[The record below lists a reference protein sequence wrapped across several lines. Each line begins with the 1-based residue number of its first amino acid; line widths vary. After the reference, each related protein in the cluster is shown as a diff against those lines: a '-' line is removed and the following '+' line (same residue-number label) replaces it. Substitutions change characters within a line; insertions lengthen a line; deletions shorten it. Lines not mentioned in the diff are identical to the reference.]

1 MAAKKQGMNVVSVPL
16 DELVLDDRNARRGN
30 VAAIVESLSEFGQH
44 RPVVVQKSTSKIIA
58 GNHLYMAAEA
68 LGWDSV
74 DVFYVDDDDA
84 TALRRSLADNG
95 TGDLAKWENDTLAA
109 LLQEAGTD
117 VPGFDDAF
125 LAKIL
130 KDTEPDEPEP
140 EPIFPIV
147 ARVNEEY
154 DYVLVVAQNAVD
166 CNWLREKFG
175 VREEQS
181 YKDKAVAKSHVVTV
195 ERLQE
200 LWAD

>member
-1 MAAKKQGMNVVSVPL
+1 VVEKSKGMSVVSVPL
-16 DELVLDDRNARRGN
+16 EKLILDDRNARRGD
-30 VAAIVESLSEFGQH
+30 VAAIVESLTEFGQH
-44 RPVVVQKSTSKIIA
+44 RPVVVQKSTNKIIA

-68 LGWDSV
+68 LGWESV
-74 DVFYVDDDDA
+74 DAYYVDDDDA
-84 TALRRSLADNG
+84 KALRRSLADNG

-109 LLQEAGTD
+109 LLQEAGDD
-117 VPGFDDAF
+117 VPGFDEAF
-125 LAKIL
+125 LDKLL
-130 KDTEPDEPEP
+130 KDAGPEEKEPD
-140 EPIFPIV
+140 PIFPIV

>member
-1 MAAKKQGMNVVSVPL
+1 MRKVKGMDVVSVPL
-16 DELVLDDRNARRGN
+16 EELHLDDRNARKGN
-30 VAAIVESLSEFGQH
+30 VASIVESLTEFGQH
-44 RPVVVQKSTSKIIA
+44 RPVVVQKSTNRIIA

-68 LGWDSV
+68 LGWSHV
-74 DVFYVDDDDA
+74 DVFFVEDDDA

-95 TGDLAKWENDTLAA
+95 TGDLAKWENDLLAD

-117 VPGFDDAF
+117 VPGFDEAF
-125 LAKIL
+125 LAKIM
-130 KDTEPDEPEP
+130 KDTEPDENEP

-195 ERLQE
+195 ERLQG
-200 LWAD
+200 LWTD